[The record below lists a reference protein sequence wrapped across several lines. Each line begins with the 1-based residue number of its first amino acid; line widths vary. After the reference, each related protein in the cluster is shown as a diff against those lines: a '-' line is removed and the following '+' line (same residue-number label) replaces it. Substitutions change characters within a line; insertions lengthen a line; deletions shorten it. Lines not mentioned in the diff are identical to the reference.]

1 MGLWFSNLTALALA
15 AQAATIP
22 VAGTVRDADSGA
34 PLARVVISIPQLQ
47 REIVTGDDGRYAFD
61 APAGTVQVRVRRFGY
76 VPQSFAA
83 LVPAQGALSIDIV
96 LQREPILLAPIEVTA
111 PAMIPANGAASFPD
125 RRFSPNDVRLSP
137 FAPEPDAL
145 RALGGAEVALDP
157 ESPSGLHIRG
167 GASDQVGYLLDG
179 IPVFSPYHTGG
190 SFGVWNPD
198 ALASIDV
205 VGASPLHTA
214 PEALSG
220 VVSAHT
226 RAPGATFESRGTVSA
241 TQARAEI
248 NGPIGRSGAGYV
260 ASAGTAFPGLV
271 LHNTEASHLNGNNVD
286 WLAKVETPLWGGGA
300 RIVGYGSR
308 TDLDVSAVPEGA
320 DTVPVAA
327 PRHALGW
334 NGVSAGGEWS
344 RPLSQRIAFLLRGWT
359 AHGDAN
365 VAWAGGD
372 AVERLGSTRAD
383 HGVVA
388 TLDVVALGGLSTFGV
403 RAQRIETAYTLDS
416 DTSAAFSRQQITPVT
431 TAFAEHHR
439 RLSATVNLDA
449 SLAAAYATA
458 ETYLG
463 PAAQLSWRAGHS
475 IVLSGS
481 VARRHQFAQSLRN
494 TESVVSNVFPAD
506 LYLAAGGVP
515 VATSDIAIVAAEHRP
530 RPWLRV
536 GAQGYARDFAG
547 LALVAPREA
556 GPYSST
562 GFTTGDGVA
571 HGVSLET
578 EAASEHVL
586 VLASYAYQRVRLEY
600 SRDDYAPN
608 YGTSHAVQAGF
619 VFTPSRNYTFRLGFQ
634 GLMGRRT
641 TATLGSLEWE
651 SCNLIDGGCE
661 FAGNPAAWS
670 GDLGGTELPSYFR
683 LDLGVRREWD
693 VSLAG
698 YGGRMGLFGTASNLL
713 GRRNV
718 MTVTVDPATGRRSN
732 VDMVPISPL
741 VVGIDW
747 HF

>member
-1 MGLWFSNLTALALA
+1 MGLWLSSLAALALT

-22 VAGTVRDADSGA
+22 VSGIVRDADSGA
-34 PLARVVISIPQLQ
+34 PLSRVVVSIPQLQ
-47 REIVTGDDGRYAFD
+47 REILTDDDGRYTFD
-61 APAGTVQVRVRRFGY
+61 APPGTVHVSVRRFGY
-76 VPQSFAA
+76 SPQSFDA

-96 LQREPILLAPIEVTA
+96 LQRDPILLEPIEVTA
-111 PAMIPANGAASFPD
+111 PAAMPLNGGGSFPD

-137 FAPEPDAL
+137 FTPEPDAL
-145 RALGGAEVALDP
+145 RALGGAEVTLDP

-226 RAPGATFESRGTVSA
+226 RAPGATLESRGTVSA

-248 NGPIGRSGAGYV
+248 NGPIGRSGAGYL
-260 ASAGTAFPGLV
+260 ASAGTAFPGLA

-286 WLAKVETPLWGGGA
+286 WLAKVETPLFGGGA
-300 RIVGYGSR
+300 RVIGYGSR

-320 DTVPVAA
+320 DSVPVAA
-327 PRHALGW
+327 ARHALGW
-334 NGVSAGGEWS
+334 DGVSVGGEWS
-344 RPLSQRIAFLLRGWT
+344 RPLSPRASLLLRGWS
-359 AHGDAN
+359 ARGDAN

-372 AVERLGSTRAD
+372 AVERLGSRRAD
-383 HGVVA
+383 HGAVA
-388 TLDVVALGGLSTFGV
+388 TLDVVALGGLTTFGV

-416 DTSAAFSRQQITPVT
+416 DTSAAFSLEQVTPVT
-431 TAFAEHHR
+431 TGFAEHHR
-439 RLSATVNLDA
+439 RLSPTVELGA
-449 SLAAAYATA
+449 AVAAAYATT
-458 ETYLG
+458 ETYVG
-463 PAAQLSWRAGHS
+463 PAAQLSWRAARAL
-475 IVLSGS
+475 VLSGS

-494 TESVVSNVFPAD
+494 SESVVSNVFPAD

-536 GAQGYARDFAG
+536 GAQGYARDFEG

-571 HGVSLET
+571 HGVSLE
-578 EAASEHVL
+578 ADASSEHVL
-586 VLASYAYQRVRLEY
+586 LLASYTYQRVRLEY
-600 SRDDYAPN
+600 SRADYAPN
-608 YGTSHAVQAGF
+608 YGSSHALQAGV

-651 SCNLIDGGCE
+651 SCNMIDSGCE
-661 FAGNPAAWS
+661 FAGNPSAWS

-693 VSLAG
+693 VNLAG

-718 MTVTVDPATGRRSN
+718 MTVTVDPETGRRSN